1 MTTFLFVRHGE
12 TDWNR
17 EGRLQGTR
25 DIPLNEEGRSQA
37 LRLAEVWDETAD
49 VLVSSPLS
57 RARETAEILGIRLGL
72 ALHGTDERLVERGYG
87 VLEGLTLAQRKE
99 RYPNDLLITGMESQ
113 DAVVARARSFLDS
126 LTLEHPGRSILA
138 VSHGGFINAVLA
150 MVSGG
155 EVGTGKTV
163 LGNASVSRID
173 YSAAGWRVVSAGR
186 VLEGSPL
193 GLRE

>member
-1 MTTFLFVRHGE
+1 MTTFLLVRHGE

-25 DIPLNEEGRSQA
+25 DIPLNEAGRSQA
-37 LRLAEVWDETAD
+37 RRLAEAWDETGD

-57 RARETAEILGIRLGL
+57 RARETAEILGARLGL
-72 ALHGTDERLVERGYG
+72 SLRSTDERLVERGFG
-87 VLEGLTLAQRKE
+87 ACEGLTIAERKE
-99 RYPNDLLITGMESQ
+99 RYPDFVIPGMEPQES
-113 DAVVARARSFLDS
+113 VLSRARNFLDS
-126 LTLEHPGRSILA
+126 LTLEHPGRRIIA

-155 EVGTGKTV
+155 EVGTGKTL

-173 YSAAGWRVVSAGR
+173 YGATGWKVVSVGR
-186 VLEGSPL
+186 TFEAASL